1 MRRWPRIGGVL
12 VLSFSVFLGGIRMSK
27 AIAVANQKGGVG
39 KTTTAV
45 NLGAGLALAGRR
57 TLLLDLDPQAN
68 STRALGYD
76 RDPQRWSV
84 YDSLI
89 EGTPL
94 SGTLLPTDLENLFLC
109 PSENE
114 LTGAEVE
121 LAGMP
126 RREYRLADLFRE
138 VDGEFDFIL
147 MDCPPSLGFLTLNAL
162 TAADSVLIPIQ
173 CEYLALE
180 GVTQLIETLRRVKKA
195 LNSRLKVEGV
205 LLTMYD
211 ERTNLSRQVAE
222 EVYQFFKGAVYNT
235 VIPRNIRLGEA
246 PSFGKPVFLYDSR
259 SKGAAAYLDLAKEIL
274 NREGAAETQ
283 GTG

>member
-1 MRRWPRIGGVL
+1 MPRV
-12 VLSFSVFLGGIRMSK
+12 
-27 AIAVANQKGGVG
+27 IAVANQKGGVG

-45 NLGAGLALAGRR
+45 NLGAGLAIAGRK
-57 TLLLDLDPQAN
+57 TLLVDLDPQAN
-68 STRALGYD
+68 STRALGYE
-76 RDPQRWSV
+76 RDPSRRTV
-84 YDSLI
+84 YECLI
-89 EGTPL
+89 EGQPMAE
-94 SGTLLPTDLENLFLC
+94 TLLETDLENLTLC
-109 PSENE
+109 PAENE

-121 LAGMP
+121 LTGMP
-126 RREYRLADLFRE
+126 RREFRLADMFAR
-138 VDGEFDFIL
+138 VDDSFEFIL
-147 MDCPPSLGFLTLNAL
+147 MDCPPSLGFLTVNAL

-222 EVYQFFKGAVYNT
+222 EVCQFFKGAVYST

-259 SKGAAAYLDLAKEIL
+259 SKGATAYLDLAKEIL
-274 NREGAAETQ
+274 HREGRTEA
-283 GTG
+283 

>member
-1 MRRWPRIGGVL
+1 MGR
-12 VLSFSVFLGGIRMSK
+12 

-45 NLGAGLALAGRR
+45 NLGAGLAMAGRR
-57 TLLLDLDPQAN
+57 TLLIDLDPQAN
-68 STRALGYD
+68 TTRALGFE
-76 RDPQRWSV
+76 RDPARASI

-89 EGTPL
+89 EGVSL
-94 SGTLLPTDLENLFLC
+94 EKILLPTDMENLFLC

-121 LAGMP
+121 LAGLP
-126 RREYRLADLFRE
+126 RREFRLADLLRS
-138 VDGEFDFIL
+138 VRDAYEFVL
-147 MDCPPSLGFLTLNAL
+147 MDCPPSLSFLTVNAL

-180 GVTQLIETLRRVKKA
+180 GVTQLIETLRRVKRS
-195 LNSRLKVEGV
+195 LNPRLEVEGV

-211 ERTNLSRQVAE
+211 ERTNLSRQVAQ
-222 EVYQFFKGAVYNT
+222 EVMQFFRGAVYET

-246 PSFGKPVFLYDSR
+246 PSFGKPIFLYDSR
-259 SKGAAAYLDLAKEIL
+259 SKGAAAYLELAKEIL
-274 NREGAAETQ
+274 DREGRAEEKGAREGAGQ
-283 GTG
+283 PDS